1 MTLAELRAY
10 LAVMTEAAHKYDVE
24 ENATTIASR
33 MWQHFTQEAI
43 AHMGAAFCLRR
54 IADQL
59 DPETTP
65 DEAADDE
72 DDEA

>member
-1 MTLAELRAY
+1 
-10 LAVMTEAAHKYDVE
+10 
-24 ENATTIASR
+24 
-33 MWQHFTQEAI
+33 
-43 AHMGAAFCLRR
+43 MGAAFCLRR

-59 DPETTP
+59 DHETAP